1 MPIGFEITFFLYA
14 ISWAIFSIIRPA
26 STRLALFFLAIFNLF
41 VIFFSSAILFFYLL
55 SQIFLVVVIY
65 YGARLFP
72 VSWQGFFPWFAFAG
86 LIPLNVQAYF
96 GQQLELTKAL
106 YPLSSISLPN
116 MFWYLGASFFVIK
129 SFVALKESMRERQ
142 FDFLAILNGLTF
154 FPAFPAGPIYG
165 SHPFSE
171 RNIASH
177 LGREE
182 AMISLAKIGWGAA
195 AFYVIAPKLRKLVA
209 QMPDD
214 LIGNVGEIY
223 LGLAALYFDF
233 SGYSLIAIG
242 AAALFGVTLP
252 TNFNRPYLATSIRE
266 FWQRW
271 HMSLNWFVGTY
282 LFKPF
287 VRNTGMP
294 RVGIFLAFV
303 FVGLWHKVSLG
314 YLLWGIGHGVALSL
328 AMRPPLPW
336 RKASEL
342 LPVWM
347 MNFAGWFMTISWV
360 GLLSWTATVLLKV

>member
-1 MPIGFEITFFLYA
+1 MPIGFEVTLFIYL
-14 ISWAIFSIIRPA
+14 ICWAVFSIIRPT
-26 STRLALFFLAIFNLF
+26 SMRLALVFLALFNLL
-41 VIFFSSAILFFYLL
+41 VIFFASSILFFYLL
-55 SQIFLVVVIY
+55 SQFFLVVFIY
-65 YGARLFP
+65 YFSRFFP
-72 VSWQGFFPWFAFAG
+72 ASWQGFLAWFAFAG
-86 LIPLNVQAYF
+86 LIPVNIQAYF
-96 GQQLELTKAL
+96 GKQLELTKIL

-129 SFVALKESMRERQ
+129 SFVALKEAMREGR

-171 RNIASH
+171 GNISPR

-182 AMISLAKIGWGAA
+182 VLMSLAKIGWGGA

-209 QMPDD
+209 HMPDD

-271 HMSLNWFVGTY
+271 HMSLNWFVSTY

-314 YLLWGIGHGVALSL
+314 YLLWGIGHGLALSL
-328 AMRPPLPW
+328 AMRPPAPW
-336 RKASEL
+336 RKLSEL
-342 LPVWM
+342 LPVWA
-347 MNFAGWFMTISWV
+347 MNCLGWFLTISWV